1 MTNTSTNNANLSADS
16 VALDQWGLIHIQ
28 GLDASHFLQNQLTN
42 SAEGL
47 AAISLGQVAA
57 GPQQVR
63 LMGYC
68 TPKGRLMA
76 SGWLVLQQTE
86 EPSYFLFLSKDI
98 AASFAK
104 RLAMYVL
111 RAKVQVRDVSNKW
124 LIKGSWQRQSV
135 GDLNSVSALAFPE
148 QAMILSLPP
157 SQIMVE
163 DVSHSYAR
171 FLFAIPS
178 SPYKPS
184 STEDVN
190 NEAEMWNFLEVMSA
204 IPRIVLAT
212 QDQFVPQMINFES
225 VYGIDFKKGCYPGQ
239 EIVARSQYRG
249 VIKRRLYLAYS
260 DSKTLKESPTL
271 FQPGVEIFHSN
282 DPSQPAGMVVL
293 SAPNPF
299 NLGQFCFQIECKSE
313 LVNSTLV
320 IPTENLHLGAANG
333 PLLFLGEK
341 LPYPLLEI

>member
-1 MTNTSTNNANLSADS
+1 
-16 VALDQWGLIHIQ
+16 
-28 GLDASHFLQNQLTN
+28 
-42 SAEGL
+42 
-47 AAISLGQVAA
+47 
-57 GPQQVR
+57 
-63 LMGYC
+63 
-68 TPKGRLMA
+68 
-76 SGWLVLQQTE
+76 
-86 EPSYFLFLSKDI
+86 
-98 AASFAK
+98 
-104 RLAMYVL
+104 MYVL
-111 RAKVQVRDVSNKW
+111 RAKVQVRDVSNEW
-124 LIKGSWQRQSV
+124 LIKGSWQRHS
-135 GDLNSVSALAFPE
+135 GGNLNSVSALAFPE
-148 QAMILSLPP
+148 QAVILSLPP
-157 SQIMVE
+157 AQVMIE
-163 DVSHSYAR
+163 DVSHAYAR
-171 FLFAIPS
+171 FLFATPS
-178 SPYKPS
+178 SPDES
-184 STEDVN
+184 SSIEDVN

-260 DSKTLKESPTL
+260 DSKTLVENTAL

-299 NLGQFCFQIECKSE
+299 NLGRVCFQIECKSE
-313 LVNSTLV
+313 LVNSTLA
-320 IPTENLHLGAANG
+320 IPTEHLHLGAANG